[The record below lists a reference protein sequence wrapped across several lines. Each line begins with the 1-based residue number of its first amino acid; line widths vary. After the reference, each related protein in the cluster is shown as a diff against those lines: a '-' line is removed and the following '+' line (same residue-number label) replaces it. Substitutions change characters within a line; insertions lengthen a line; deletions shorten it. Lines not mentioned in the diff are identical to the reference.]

1 MSDHEHA
8 RLMLRMAEKDHTAL
22 QGMLDTQIFAD
33 EVFDFHAQQTAEKA
47 LKAWLSLI
55 GVDYP
60 RIHDL
65 EELLALLAQRG
76 ATVPARFYARLLCF
90 GRGEATSSR
99 QDWLLLG
106 KQIAKDILSPLPEL
120 EALVRI

>member
-1 MSDHEHA
+1 LAVVQGNHL
-8 RLMLRMAEKDHTAL
+8 RLKND
-22 QGMLDTQIFAD
+22 I
-33 EVFDFHAQQTAEKA
+33 K
-47 LKAWLSLI
+47 
-55 GVDYP
+55 P
-60 RIHDL
+60 
-65 EELLALLAQRG
+65 
-76 ATVPARFYARLLCF
+76 RLLCF

>member
-1 MSDHEHA
+1 M
-8 RLMLRMAEKDHTAL
+8 RLPIHQVCEG
-22 QGMLDTQIFAD
+22 QPWP
-33 EVFDFHAQQTAEKA
+33 AQLFT
-47 LKAWLSLI
+47 
-55 GVDYP
+55 P
-60 RIHDL
+60 
-65 EELLALLAQRG
+65 
-76 ATVPARFYARLLCF
+76 LLCF

>member
-1 MSDHEHA
+1 MHC
-8 RLMLRMAEKDHTAL
+8 
-22 QGMLDTQIFAD
+22 I
-33 EVFDFHAQQTAEKA
+33 
-47 LKAWLSLI
+47 
-55 GVDYP
+55 
-60 RIHDL
+60 
-65 EELLALLAQRG
+65 
-76 ATVPARFYARLLCF
+76 VPFSYGQSVGFPTPLLCF